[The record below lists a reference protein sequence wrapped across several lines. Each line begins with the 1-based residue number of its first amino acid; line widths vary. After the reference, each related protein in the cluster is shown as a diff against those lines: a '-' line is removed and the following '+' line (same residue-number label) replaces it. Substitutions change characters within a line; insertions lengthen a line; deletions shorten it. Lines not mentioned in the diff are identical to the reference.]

1 MLQSKK
7 KAEAL
12 GLGYKEETE
21 YCIVGPASSGDQII
35 ILTKAEALGLGYSIY
50 VPDNVPDDG
59 CDCAKEIEALNAEIE
74 KLNGQIVTLTNER
87 DQAIVE
93 KKEAEREADEY
104 LDMIDNAKKALGV

>member
-1 MLQSKK
+1 M
-7 KAEAL
+7 
-12 GLGYKEETE
+12 
-21 YCIVGPASSGDQII
+21 
-35 ILTKAEALGLGYSIY
+35 
-50 VPDNVPDDG
+50 PDDG
-59 CDCAKEIEALNAEIE
+59 CDCAKEIGALNAEIE